1 MSTKKFR
8 ENPNLKYHSSILHHY
23 QQIIKHLSLSEEF
36 KSKNLSQISFYILYD
51 CDITYWSKSWSK
63 ALLKEIEEV
72 KQYYEE
78 HKRDIITLSPRGKKI
93 YIDKDAYHLERHF
106 KDSNYLEDMEK
117 INFSQSFK
125 ANPSQSFNV
134 NNSYRI
140 NPRKFIKL
148 YDNLYYDYTTND
160 FDYYRDVEYQH
171 SVRLYSDFYD
181 KAENGRGRE
190 LLFKDMKF
198 DIKKIRLPPIRQYEL
213 IRENHQNCNCSKCL
227 LHTRYFPFCDID
239 DNVENYTDISRYLS
253 KNFTG
258 KNKESD
264 WFNDPDIDSE
274 ESYIYSDSCVDTD
287 YITGEQVDKIIK
299 HIKQDIEN
307 DRFKLYL
314 TNVTEED
321 LKPFYGLINL
331 DDIQIYR
338 KISYDVIEVGIFVNK
353 DHVDPIRRK
362 KVRDFAY
369 KYFAYGLYAF
379 HNNYDF
385 KSFWYTNKL
394 YTYFLDPTYGQSSR
408 LIPNEINKVINRQI
422 FDETDE
428 RYKYVINEDLSFLN
442 YSIDSNH
449 PKYDFININSK
460 YNLSAKSLI
469 SHEFGM
475 TTLYSSYITLKVKY
489 PYLTQEELTLLDN
502 YKIEAA
508 FIFINYPYLYKECY
522 GRNYDP
528 FFNMLRILR
537 DTQCNLNITEI

>member
-1 MSTKKFR
+1 MSTRKFR

-23 QQIIKHLSLSEEF
+23 QQIIKHLNLSEEF

-72 KQYYEE
+72 KEYYEE
-78 HKRDIITLSPRGKKI
+78 HKKDIITLSPRGKKI

-106 KDSNYLEDMEK
+106 KDSNYLEDTEK
-117 INFSQSFK
+117 VNF
-125 ANPSQSFNV
+125 SQSFNV
-134 NNSYRI
+134 NNSYRL

-160 FDYYRDVEYQH
+160 FDYYRDVEYP
-171 SVRLYSDFYD
+171 YSLQFYDEFYD
-181 KAENGRGRE
+181 KAEEGKGRE
-190 LLFKDMKF
+190 LIRKDMIYDQNKHKLP
-198 DIKKIRLPPIRQYEL
+198 IKEYKL
-213 IRENHQNCNCSKCL
+213 IEENHQNCNCSKCK
-227 LHTRYFPFCDID
+227 LHTCYFPFWEFNSILID
-239 DNVENYTDISRYLS
+239 NDWYYYSQKKSI
-253 KNFTG
+253 G
-258 KNKESD
+258 KNKKIFWIKDPESS
-264 WFNDPDIDSE
+264 SE
-274 ESYIYSDSCVDTD
+274 ESSFCSDISDDSSCL
-287 YITGEQVDKIIK
+287 TGKRIDKIINQ
-299 HIKQDIEN
+299 IKSDIKS

-331 DDIQIYR
+331 DDIQTYR

-353 DHVDPIRRK
+353 DHDDPIRRK

-369 KYFAYGLYAF
+369 KYFAYDLYAF

-394 YTYFLDPTYGQSSR
+394 YNYFFNKEYKKNSQM
-408 LIPNEINKVINRQI
+408 IPNEINKVITKRKI

-442 YSIDSNH
+442 YSFDSTH
-449 PKYDFININSK
+449 PVYKYISMENKYFISMENESFINTK
-460 YNLSAKSLI
+460 KTF
-469 SHEFGM
+469 SHEFGI

-508 FIFINYPYLYKECY
+508 FIFISYPYLYKECY